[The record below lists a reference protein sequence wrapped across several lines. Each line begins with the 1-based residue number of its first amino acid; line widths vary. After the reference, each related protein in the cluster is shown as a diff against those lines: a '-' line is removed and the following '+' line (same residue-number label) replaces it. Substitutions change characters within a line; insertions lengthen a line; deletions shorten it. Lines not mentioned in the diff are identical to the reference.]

1 MIRFTFLLFIL
12 LPLITHAQEIKK
24 VTEKH
29 TKPDYTEKYHVLQSD
44 GTTKHGQYTKTYSGL
59 QEETGYYKNGF
70 KDSLWTLTD
79 LSDDHIIAIG
89 NYTNGIKTGTW
100 TCYKAKDTIERQFD
114 YSFNQLVS
122 YLKDTSS
129 KALVISGNDTI
140 VTQADRPPFWLLGK
154 ETIINIIGHSIHYP
168 DDARENNQQGKVMVA
183 FTVYSDGHTS
193 PPWIKKGVAKSL
205 DEEAL
210 RVANLIPTDFAP
222 AIVNGKPV
230 ISIYIQPI
238 SFKME

>member
-29 TKPDYTEKYHVLQSD
+29 TKPDYTEKYHILQSD

-79 LSDDHIIAIG
+79 LSDDHIIATG
-89 NYTNGIKTGTW
+89 NYTNGIKTGIW
-100 TCYKAKDTIERQFD
+100 TYYNNKDTIERQFD
-114 YSFNQLVS
+114 YSSSQLIR
-122 YLKDTSS
+122 YLKDTAH
-129 KALVISGNDTI
+129 KALVISGNDTTNI
-140 VTQADRPPFWLLGK
+140 EVDRPPFRAIGNGLVLD
-154 ETIINIIGHSIHYP
+154 IMLHNIRYP
-168 DDARENNQQGKVMVA
+168 DDARENNQQGRVLIAV
-183 FTVYSDGHTS
+183 TVFSDGHTS

-210 RVANLIPTDFAP
+210 RVANMIPFDCIP
-222 AIVNGKPV
+222 AILNGKPV
-230 ISIYIQPI
+230 TSIFIQPM
-238 SFKME
+238 SFKLE